1 MTTEQLR
8 HLYTIIDHYGVNH
21 QMKKAIEECNELI
34 EVVDNSL
41 TDLPCD
47 YTPSIIDEIADVE
60 VMINQLKIIFD
71 CFGEVEER
79 IDFKINRQ
87 LERMKKEV

>member
-8 HLYTIIDHYGVNH
+8 RINKIVKHYGAEH
-21 QMKKAIEECNELI
+21 QMEKAIEECKELI
-34 EVVDNSL
+34 EEIVPAIDGLGFVEN
-41 TDLPCD
+41 
-47 YTPSIIDEIADVE
+47 IVDEIADVE

-79 IDFKINRQ
+79 IEYKINRQ
-87 LERMKKEV
+87 LERMKSEV

>member
-8 HLYTIIDHYGVNH
+8 HLDSIVKHYGINN
-21 QMKKAIEECNELI
+21 QLEKAIEELYELI
-34 EVVDNSL
+34 DEIRLENDAAFSL
-41 TDLPCD
+41 EG
-47 YTPSIIDEIADVE
+47 IIDEIADVE

-79 IDFKINRQ
+79 IEYKINRQ
-87 LERMKKEV
+87 LERMKRGE

>member
-8 HLYTIIDHYGVNH
+8 RINKIVKHYGAKH
-21 QMKKAIEECNELI
+21 QMEKAIEECQELI
-34 EVVDNSL
+34 EEIKPAIDGLGFVENIV
-41 TDLPCD
+41 
-47 YTPSIIDEIADVE
+47 DEIADVE

-79 IDFKINRQ
+79 IEYKINRQ
-87 LERMKKEV
+87 LERMKSEV